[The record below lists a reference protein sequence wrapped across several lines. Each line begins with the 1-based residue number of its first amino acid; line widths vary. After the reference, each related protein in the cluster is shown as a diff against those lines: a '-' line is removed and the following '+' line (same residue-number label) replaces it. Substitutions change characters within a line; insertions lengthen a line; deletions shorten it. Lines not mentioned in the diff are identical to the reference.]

1 MKSNANVRETF
12 PCASCRAPTLRICP
26 TCALLQQ
33 TTALQQAEAR
43 VRHAP
48 SHHGLSIAVIHLH
61 CLRCNMA
68 INPECNQCR
77 ATPKRHRQSRSTST
91 SSSSL
96 SSVRSPTECN
106 KDVADRLSQQ
116 ETMPATFNAPMQS
129 TEAYKPVFN
138 HQNLTKT
145 LNARPRS
152 HP

>member
-48 SHHGLSIAVIHLH
+48 SHHGLSIDLIHVH

-77 ATPKRHRQSRSTST
+77 ATPEESRSTST

-116 ETMPATFNAPMQS
+116 ETVPATFKAQAS

-138 HQNLTKT
+138 HQNLTKK
-145 LNARPRS
+145 LNAGPKS